1 MQKTLILTFELCPE
15 IDQRQKWSVLDEAQ
29 KHLVAR
35 TLACSREGN
44 KLIGKHIHKN
54 WNRHNGPKTCYEN
67 TFWNIPLEGMKFTN
81 ISAEYT
87 NAFLPSPEPDFMGNF
102 EWWNGESRWFPGPN
116 NQLVILTCL
125 PSREMISLSMDIKF
139 GTKYEDM
146 DIQRKAFLEIGWKI
160 ENMLKLTQT
169 TRRLVGAFEVNPPN
183 PGRIRRFKNKLFL
196 EIAKI

>member
-1 MQKTLILTFELCPE
+1 
-15 IDQRQKWSVLDEAQ
+15 
-29 KHLVAR
+29 
-35 TLACSREGN
+35 
-44 KLIGKHIHKN
+44 
-54 WNRHNGPKTCYEN
+54 
-67 TFWNIPLEGMKFTN
+67 
-81 ISAEYT
+81 
-87 NAFLPSPEPDFMGNF
+87 
-102 EWWNGESRWFPGPN
+102 
-116 NQLVILTCL
+116 
-125 PSREMISLSMDIKF
+125 MISLSMDIKF